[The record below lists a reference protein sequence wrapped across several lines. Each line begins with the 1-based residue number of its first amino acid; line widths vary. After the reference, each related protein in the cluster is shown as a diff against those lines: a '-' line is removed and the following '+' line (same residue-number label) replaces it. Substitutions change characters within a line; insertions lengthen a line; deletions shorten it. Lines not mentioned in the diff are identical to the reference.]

1 MQKPTPWSIVKPA
14 SNYRFNHAR
23 YRLVT
28 RVLHQGAKAMA
39 TPGSLHRPQRRFAFS
54 VMTPI
59 MIYLMIFSL
68 LPMIWA
74 VILGFFDYSPARV
87 GGALFGLGES
97 NPFIGINN
105 YIDMF
110 GDSQPAT
117 VFRKSII
124 NTFLFTLLVLP
135 LNLAITLPLAII
147 IERSHARVKGFFRA
161 VYFLPTVTSAVAVA
175 LIWGAIYNPQ
185 AGLLNTLIRTIGL
198 TPPKAWLSD
207 PQAFVFGIP
216 LAMVALIIA
225 HLWQDFGYNLV
236 IFIAALQGI
245 PQNLRDAAMVD
256 GANEQQMFWYVTLPL
271 LQPTLLFVCVMTIL
285 SSLQMFILAQ
295 VMTAGGPREQTTT
308 MLMSIYSNAFRYQ
321 NMGWAAAMSM
331 VLFGIIMLFTI
342 VQFRFLRSDWEY

>member
-1 MQKPTPWSIVKPA
+1 M
-14 SNYRFNHAR
+14 
-23 YRLVT
+23 
-28 RVLHQGAKAMA
+28 
-39 TPGSLHRPQRRFAFS
+39 FS
-54 VMTPI
+54 
-59 MIYLMIFSL
+59 
-68 LPMIWA
+68 
-74 VILGFFDYSPARV
+74 
-87 GGALFGLGES
+87 
-97 NPFIGINN
+97 
-105 YIDMF
+105 
-110 GDSQPAT
+110 DSQPAT
-117 VFRKSII
+117 VFRKSVS
-124 NTFLFTLLVLP
+124 NTFLFTFLILP

-185 AGLLNTLIRTIGL
+185 AGLLNSMIRTIGL

-207 PQAFVFGIP
+207 PQAFVMGIP
-216 LAMVALIIA
+216 LAMIALIIA
-225 HLWQDFGYNLV
+225 HLWQDFGYNLI

-295 VMTAGGPREQTTT
+295 VMTTGGPREQTTT

-331 VLFGIIMLFTI
+331 VLFGIIMVFTI
-342 VQFRFLRSDWEY
+342 LQFRFLRSDWEY

>member
-1 MQKPTPWSIVKPA
+1 
-14 SNYRFNHAR
+14 
-23 YRLVT
+23 
-28 RVLHQGAKAMA
+28 MA
-39 TPGSLHRPQRRFAFS
+39 TPGSQQRSQRRFAFS

-87 GGALFGLGES
+87 GGVFFGLGES

-105 YIDMF
+105 YLDMF
-110 GDSQPAT
+110 GNSQPAT
-117 VFRKSII
+117 VFRKSIF
-124 NTFLFTLLVLP
+124 NTFLFTLSVLP

-256 GANEQQMFWYVTLPL
+256 GANEQQLFWYVTLPL

-331 VLFGIIMLFTI
+331 ILFGTIVLFTVL
-342 VQFRFLRSDWEY
+342 QFRFLRSDWEY

>member
-1 MQKPTPWSIVKPA
+1 
-14 SNYRFNHAR
+14 
-23 YRLVT
+23 
-28 RVLHQGAKAMA
+28 
-39 TPGSLHRPQRRFAFS
+39 
-54 VMTPI
+54 MTPI

>member
-1 MQKPTPWSIVKPA
+1 
-14 SNYRFNHAR
+14 
-23 YRLVT
+23 
-28 RVLHQGAKAMA
+28 MA

>member
-1 MQKPTPWSIVKPA
+1 
-14 SNYRFNHAR
+14 
-23 YRLVT
+23 
-28 RVLHQGAKAMA
+28 MA
-39 TPGSLHRPQRRFAFS
+39 TPGSQQRSQRRFAFS

-87 GGALFGLGES
+87 GGVFFGLGES

-105 YIDMF
+105 YLDMF
-110 GDSQPAT
+110 GNSQPAT
-117 VFRKSII
+117 VFRKSIF

-256 GANEQQMFWYVTLPL
+256 GANEQQLFWYVTLPL

-331 VLFGIIMLFTI
+331 ILFGTIVLFTVL
-342 VQFRFLRSDWEY
+342 QFRFLRSDWEY

>member
-1 MQKPTPWSIVKPA
+1 M
-14 SNYRFNHAR
+14 
-23 YRLVT
+23 
-28 RVLHQGAKAMA
+28 
-39 TPGSLHRPQRRFAFS
+39 
-54 VMTPI
+54 
-59 MIYLMIFSL
+59 
-68 LPMIWA
+68 
-74 VILGFFDYSPARV
+74 
-87 GGALFGLGES
+87 
-97 NPFIGINN
+97 
-105 YIDMF
+105 
-110 GDSQPAT
+110 
-117 VFRKSII
+117 
-124 NTFLFTLLVLP
+124 
-135 LNLAITLPLAII
+135 
-147 IERSHARVKGFFRA
+147 
-161 VYFLPTVTSAVAVA
+161 
-175 LIWGAIYNPQ
+175 
-185 AGLLNTLIRTIGL
+185 IRTIGL

-207 PQAFVFGIP
+207 PQAFVMGIP
-216 LAMVALIIA
+216 LAMIALIIA

-342 VQFRFLRSDWEY
+342 IQFRFLRSDWEY

>member
-1 MQKPTPWSIVKPA
+1 MLNKGGI
-14 SNYRFNHAR
+14 
-23 YRLVT
+23 
-28 RVLHQGAKAMA
+28 AMA
-39 TPGSLHRPQRRFAFS
+39 SPGSVRRSQRRFAFS

-68 LPMIWA
+68 LPLIWA

-87 GGALFGLGES
+87 GGTLFGLGES
-97 NPFIGINN
+97 NPFIGIRN
-105 YIDMF
+105 YLDMF
-110 GDSQPAT
+110 SDSQPAT
-117 VFRKSII
+117 VFRKSVS
-124 NTFLFTLLVLP
+124 NTFLFTFLILP

-185 AGLLNTLIRTIGL
+185 AGLLNSMIRTIGL

-207 PQAFVFGIP
+207 PQAFVMGIP
-216 LAMVALIIA
+216 LAMIALIIA

-295 VMTAGGPREQTTT
+295 VMTNGGPREQTTT

-331 VLFGIIMLFTI
+331 VLFGIIMVFTI
-342 VQFRFLRSDWEY
+342 LQFRFLRSDWEY

>member
-1 MQKPTPWSIVKPA
+1 
-14 SNYRFNHAR
+14 
-23 YRLVT
+23 
-28 RVLHQGAKAMA
+28 
-39 TPGSLHRPQRRFAFS
+39 
-54 VMTPI
+54 MTPI

-342 VQFRFLRSDWEY
+342 LQFRFLRSDWEY

>member
-1 MQKPTPWSIVKPA
+1 
-14 SNYRFNHAR
+14 
-23 YRLVT
+23 
-28 RVLHQGAKAMA
+28 MA

-117 VFRKSII
+117 VFRKSIV

-207 PQAFVFGIP
+207 PQAFVLGIP